1 MCMGGGTVVR
11 TRTSARRAMGILAV
25 GVVVLLSILPTGLT
39 FAQGEETRYFEETKH
54 NVSGEFLEFFD
65 GYGGRKIFGYPL
77 TREFEEDGRV
87 VQCFQRVRME
97 KYPDLPRG
105 HQVRLALLGEELG
118 YRLPSIPESEIP
130 RDTHPDKR
138 YFAETGHTV
147 SFAFLDF
154 FRENGGLDVFGYPIT
169 EWDIEPSGRISQY
182 FQRAKMEWYPE
193 NPPGQRVQLGAL
205 GIIYVETFVD
215 PIYKAPEPPYI
226 RKVTPTLSGG
236 TPATRVI
243 PSTGIASLKT
253 MVTVKH
259 PIIGLDDTQTAYVY
273 VFDQSNRGVP
283 GASVEIEV
291 QYEGKQAQRLT
302 LGSTN
307 ADGHTQIDFSMG
319 KPSPAFV
326 VIVNV
331 NARYGVL
338 TSQASTGFFPWW

>member
-1 MCMGGGTVVR
+1 MVR
-11 TRTSARRAMGILAV
+11 TRTSTRRAMGIVAF
-25 GVVVLLSILPTGLT
+25 GVVVLLGILPAGLAS
-39 FAQGEETRYFEETKH
+39 AQGEETRYFEETKH

-65 GYGGRKIFGYPL
+65 RYGGRKIFGYPL
-77 TREFEEDGRV
+77 TIEFEENGRR

-118 YRLPSIPESEIP
+118 YRLPPIPESEIP
-130 RDTHPDKR
+130 RDTHPDRR

-215 PIYKAPEPPYI
+215 PIYKAPESPLI
-226 RKVTPTLSGG
+226 LEVTPTPSRTKLG
-236 TPATRVI
+236 TRNAP
-243 PSTGIASLKT
+243 TGIASLRA

-259 PIIGLDDTQTAYVY
+259 SIIGLDDAQTAYVY
-273 VFDQSNRGVP
+273 VFDQSNRGVE

-291 QYEGKQAQRLT
+291 QYEGEQVQRLT
-302 LGSTN
+302 PGSTN
-307 ADGHTQIDFSMG
+307 ADGHIQIDFSMV
-319 KPSPAFV
+319 KPSPAYV

-331 NARYGVL
+331 NVRYGVL
-338 TSQASTGFFPWW
+338 TSQASTVFFPWW